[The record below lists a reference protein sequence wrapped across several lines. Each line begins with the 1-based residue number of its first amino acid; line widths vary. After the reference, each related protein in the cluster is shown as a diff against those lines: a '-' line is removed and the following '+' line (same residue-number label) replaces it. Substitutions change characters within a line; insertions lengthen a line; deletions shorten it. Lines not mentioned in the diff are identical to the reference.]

1 MGWFVWAL
9 GAALGWGI
17 WALFSALAARTGSA
31 LPTLAVTLL
40 IEAVVVLPFL
50 GRART
55 VALGW
60 CVATA
65 IAGVVAYWMFF
76 RALEAGPAGP
86 ATAVTAIYPVVTA
99 LLAVPVLRQAF
110 TLRTAAGIVL
120 AVAAAVV
127 LGSSSS

>member
-1 MGWFVWAL
+1 MVRVGPWRRLRVGDLGTVL
-9 GAALGWGI
+9 GAGGAHRLGPAHAGGH
-17 WALFSALAARTGSA
+17 APHRGGARA
-31 LPTLAVTLL
+31 
-40 IEAVVVLPFL
+40 PFL
-50 GRART
+50 GRVRT

-110 TLRTAAGIVL
+110 TLRTVAGIVL
-120 AVAAAVV
+120 AVAAAVL
-127 LGSSSS
+127 LGGAAA